1 MNKKITSIAR
11 PNIAL
16 IKYWGKRQEE
26 LNLPDVGSVS
36 ITLDGIETKTT
47 VQFAKDN
54 DIFYLNGE
62 KSNEQ
67 EHNKIST
74 FLDIFRNL
82 IGEKN
87 YFEVHTW
94 NNFPTS
100 AGLASSAS
108 GFASLT
114 KAVDELLNLNL
125 PLQELSKIARM
136 GSGSAA
142 RSIYGGFVEMH
153 KGNQEDGSD
162 SFAEQIA
169 DNEHLPL
176 IVNILI
182 TNLEYKKVT
191 SRDGMKLSKDTSPYY
206 KEWVSS
212 SEKDIKLMKQ
222 AIAKKDFREIGDLSI
237 RSCMKMHSVMFTSAP
252 PLMYWNA
259 TTFDIIKRIEELFY
273 YKNEPVFFTI
283 DAGPQV
289 KVITTSEY
297 QKNLLK
303 IIKKINNI
311 REHYVLTLGS
321 GAEIV

>member
-1 MNKKITSIAR
+1 MIKKITSIAR

-62 KSNEQ
+62 KSTEQ
-67 EHNKIST
+67 EQSKIST

-82 IGEKN
+82 TAEKN

-114 KAVDELLNLNL
+114 KAVDKLLNLNL
-125 PLQELSKIARM
+125 PLHELSRIARI

-153 KGNQEDGSD
+153 KGKQDDGSD

-191 SRDGMKLSKDTSPYY
+191 SRNGMKLSKETSPYY
-206 KEWVSS
+206 KEWVNS

-252 PLMYWNA
+252 PLIYWNA

-289 KVITTSEY
+289 KVITAPEY
-297 QKNLLK
+297 QKNILK